1 MKAITTLIFSVCLI
15 ILCGCG
21 SGQQS
26 AADKIAKL
34 GEEAVAEMEEQSGD
48 DELLPPVPNTEVD
61 IYFDGYSEQNFQE
74 VYRYQANITNQSMF
88 VHVVLDNNDYDEQH
102 IALTFDLQ
110 FNEVG
115 EYVLDRTK
123 NGNIYIEIDGLAFR
137 TGESNAQVKINSI
150 SDGYIEGVFSANNVE
165 RNQSGE
171 GSELITI
178 KPSTF
183 RLPLKDMRR

>member
-1 MKAITTLIFSVCLI
+1 MKLTIYVILFTSLVTLY
-15 ILCGCG
+15 GCG
-21 SGQQS
+21 SSTES

-34 GEEAVAEMEEQSGD
+34 GEEAVAEMEEQSSD

-61 IYFDGYSEQNFQE
+61 IQFGGYSERSFEQI
-74 VYRYQANITNQSMF
+74 YRYQANITDRNIFIHM
-88 VHVVLDNNDYDEQH
+88 VLDNDDYDEQH

-137 TGESNAQVKINSI
+137 TGKENAQVQIKSI
-150 SDGYIEGVFSANNVE
+150 SDGFIEGVLSVNNAE
-165 RNQSGE
+165 RSQSGA
-171 GSELITI
+171 GNELITI
-178 KPSTF
+178 ESSTF
-183 RLPLKDMRR
+183 KLPLNDMRR

>member
-1 MKAITTLIFSVCLI
+1 MKAITTLILSVYLI
-15 ILCGCG
+15 TLCGCG
-21 SGQQS
+21 SGQES

-34 GEEAVAEMEEQSGD
+34 GEEAVAEIEEQSGD

-74 VYRYQANITNQSMF
+74 VYRYQANIANRSMF
-88 VHVVLDNNDYDEQH
+88 VHLVLDNNDYDDQH

-115 EYVLDRTK
+115 EYVLDRSK

-137 TGESNAQVKINSI
+137 TGENNAEVKINSI
-150 SDGYIEGVFSANNVE
+150 SDGYIEGVFLANNVE
-165 RNQSGE
+165 RSQSGE
-171 GSELITI
+171 GNELITI